1 MTVDQLWTNNTSPPF
16 SQNKVFWVKG
26 RRNDSPEECNEGEK
40 LKHSSETY
48 RFRRFHRRQNHPF
61 E

>member
-16 SQNKVFWVKG
+16 SQNKFYWVKG
-26 RRNDSPEECNEGEK
+26 RKTDSPEEYKEGEK
-40 LKHSSETY
+40 LRQSLETY
-48 RFRRFHRRQNHPF
+48 CFRRFHRKQYHPF